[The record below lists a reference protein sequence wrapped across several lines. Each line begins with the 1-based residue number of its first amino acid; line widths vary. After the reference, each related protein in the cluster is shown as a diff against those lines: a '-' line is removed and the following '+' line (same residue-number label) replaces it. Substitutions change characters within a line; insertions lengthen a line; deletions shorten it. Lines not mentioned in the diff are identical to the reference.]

1 MWDAR
6 GAGMFSNFGTCSLH
20 TLQWR
25 LCKERDVGVSL
36 CPLAIL
42 AAFEEIVVRRVARKD
57 VIPYEGIVAPP
68 TVIVASDGAL
78 RDQIVR
84 GSVPT
89 HSTEGDRVAVVAE
102 GVANH
107 PMFVC
112 RCNTGGRAHAPRAS
126 QIDARPMNHYKQEQL
141 AITIFSCDVFRLQ
154 RRQGYLMH
162 LPIVFCWE
170 HPLTPGIRPYARCH
184 YHARRA
190 YYGCAQAYYGVKGI
204 LWWVVVRAY

>member
-1 MWDAR
+1 M
-6 GAGMFSNFGTCSLH
+6 H

-102 GVANH
+102 GVAND
-107 PMFVC
+107 PMYAGATPVPGNGWSRARACSFA
-112 RCNTGGRAHAPRAS
+112 GRRTVEA
-126 QIDARPMNHYKQEQL
+126 AR
-141 AITIFSCDVFRLQ
+141 R
-154 RRQGYLMH
+154 
-162 LPIVFCWE
+162 
-170 HPLTPGIRPYARCH
+170 PGART
-184 YHARRA
+184 HARRRPCSLWHA
-190 YYGCAQAYYGVKGI
+190 PGPI
-204 LWWVVVRAY
+204 LSANET